1 MNHIVH
7 QLFSFGSKI
16 SLLTLLAIVS
26 WQCLDSPNY
35 PIEPQIEFISL
46 SKDTMLQGVFQQDS
60 VIVSFSFQD
69 GDGDLGR
76 TPQEPQNNIFFT
88 DLRTGTLDNTFAIPA
103 LPPDGAGN
111 GVEGT
116 IRILLFSTCCI
127 YTDGNDPCT
136 PNVNVPMDTIQY
148 KINIVDRAGHVSN
161 DIFTTPIILL
171 CN

>member
-1 MNHIVH
+1 M
-7 QLFSFGSKI
+7 
-16 SLLTLLAIVS
+16 VS

-60 VIVSFSFQD
+60 IIVSFSFQD

-76 TPQEPQNNIFFT
+76 TDQEPQNNIFFT
-88 DLRTGTLDNTFAIPA
+88 DLRTGTLDNTFAIPK
-103 LPPDGAGN
+103 LPSDGAGN

-116 IRILLFSTCCI
+116 IKILLFSTCCI
-127 YTDGNDPCT
+127 YNDGSDPCL
-136 PNVNVPMDTIQY
+136 PNINAPLDTVQY
-148 KINIVDRAGHVSN
+148 KINIIDRAGHISN
-161 DIFTTPIILL
+161 DIITSPIILL

>member
-1 MNHIVH
+1 MVCTV
-7 QLFSFGSKI
+7 G
-16 SLLTLLAIVS
+16 
-26 WQCLDSPNY
+26 WQCLESPDF
-35 PIEPQIEFISL
+35 PIEPHIEFIGV
-46 SKDTMLQGVFQQDS
+46 SKDTLLQGLFQQDS

-76 TPQEPQNNIFFT
+76 TNQEPQNNVFFT
-88 DLRTGTLDNTFAIPA
+88 DMRTGTVDNTFAIPA
-103 LPPDGAGN
+103 LPQDGAGN

-136 PNVNVPMDTIQY
+136 PNMNFPFDTVQY

-161 DIFTTPIILL
+161 DIFTTPIILR

>member
-1 MNHIVH
+1 
-7 QLFSFGSKI
+7 
-16 SLLTLLAIVS
+16 
-26 WQCLDSPNY
+26 
-35 PIEPQIEFISL
+35 
-46 SKDTMLQGVFQQDS
+46 MLQGVFQQDS

-76 TPQEPQNNIFFT
+76 TNQEPQNNIFFT

-103 LPPDGAGN
+103 LPQDGAGN

-127 YTDGNDPCT
+127 YNDGNDPCT
-136 PNVNVPMDTIQY
+136 PNPGSPIDTVQY
-148 KINIVDRAGHVSN
+148 KIQIMDRAGHLSN
-161 DIFTTPIILL
+161 EIVTTPIILL

>member
-1 MNHIVH
+1 VD
-7 QLFSFGSKI
+7 QVFSFGSKI
-16 SLLTLLAIVS
+16 SLLALLAVIS

-46 SKDTMLQGVFQQDS
+46 SKDTMRQGIFQQDS
-60 VIVSFSFQD
+60 VIVTFSFQD

-76 TPQEPQNNIFFT
+76 TNQEPQNNIFFT
-88 DLRTGTLDNTFAIPA
+88 DLRTGTVDNTFAIPA
-103 LPPDGAGN
+103 LPQDGAGN

-127 YTDGNDPCT
+127 YNDGNDPCT
-136 PNVNVPMDTIQY
+136 PNPDIPLDTVQY
-148 KINIVDRAGHVSN
+148 KIQITDRAGHVSN
-161 DIFTTPIILL
+161 EIVTTPIILL